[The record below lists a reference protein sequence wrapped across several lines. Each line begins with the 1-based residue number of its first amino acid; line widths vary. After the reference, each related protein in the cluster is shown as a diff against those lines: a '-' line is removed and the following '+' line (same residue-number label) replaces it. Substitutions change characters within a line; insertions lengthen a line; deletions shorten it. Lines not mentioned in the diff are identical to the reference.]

1 MQELHAAIAS
11 ILKANIVKFNSLFD
25 AILKKEKEKERE
37 KEKEKEREKEKAKLF
52 GSIVK
57 SNRMVG

>member
-37 KEKEKEREKEKAKLF
+37 KEKAKLF

>member
-25 AILKKEKEKERE
+25 AILKKEKEK
-37 KEKEKEREKEKAKLF
+37 AKLF